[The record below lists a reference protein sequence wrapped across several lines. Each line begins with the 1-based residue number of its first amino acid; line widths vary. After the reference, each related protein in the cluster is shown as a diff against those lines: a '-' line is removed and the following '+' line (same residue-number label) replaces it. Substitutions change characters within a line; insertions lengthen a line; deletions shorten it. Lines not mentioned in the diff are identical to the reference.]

1 LNGIGL
7 RGKRAGSSLWA
18 PPNYEFAM
26 YRFVGIFYFLTHSG
40 GGPRNP
46 GGDGP
51 YDVAKILAQDPDA
64 AKKPDSPL
72 WGKIGTSH
80 YWSEP
85 LYGYYRSTDP

>member
-1 LNGIGL
+1 
-7 RGKRAGSSLWA
+7 
-18 PPNYEFAM
+18 M